1 MSTVGKH
8 DGGGGTDSGFGELSL
23 VSASFSDF
31 QKLTFKVG
39 KITGAERIPNMK
51 KILKVQVDVGDR
63 TAQAIA
69 GGAEFYEPEGFVGK
83 QVVVITN
90 MEPKVIAGVKSEVML
105 LAADLKGKPVWL
117 TVTDEVPPGTT
128 VR

>member
-1 MSTVGKH
+1 M
-8 DGGGGTDSGFGELSL
+8 
-23 VSASFSDF
+23 VSASFGDF

-51 KILKVQVDVGDR
+51 KILKVQVDIGDR

-69 GGAEFYEPEGFVGK
+69 GGAEFYEPESFVGK